1 MPKSAPFIKFNT
13 AVGQIDS
20 LLQQFSQGVL
30 VTDHQG
36 EILKSNL
43 AFEMLSAYNHKELI
57 GSFIDALQISPF
69 PLSVLNSLGSWKGET
84 AIRQKNGETLNL
96 WLEILTFQANP
107 KKKYFTFLYREF
119 HPLALLDPLT
129 NLPNRRCFQ
138 QCLEKTLKKGMFHD
152 GLSLLFVDLDRF
164 KYVNDT
170 LGHTCGDELLIE
182 TVTRLKSCLR
192 KRDILARLGGDEFIC
207 LLPKLNQKVEAEA
220 VAERM
225 LKELSRPFKLLEHE
239 VYITASIGLCMYPLD
254 GETIDTLI
262 TNADLAMYRAKK
274 QGKNQFQW
282 FKAEYQAA
290 DFETFMLENHLRK
303 ALKRN
308 ELLLHYQPLMNLSTG
323 KVIAVEAL
331 LRWDH
336 PDLGLIS
343 PGDFIPLA
351 EETGMI
357 IPIGTWVLR
366 EACRQTIEWKKQ
378 GYPPVKI
385 SVNLSP
391 KQFLLRDLPITV
403 KNILEETG
411 LTPDDLIIEITEN
424 MIIQDFDTAISNL
437 NSLKNMGIII
447 SIDDFGTGYSSLT
460 YLSKLPIDNVKI
472 DRSFIKDIEANQR
485 NQILTKA
492 IISLAHALEL
502 DVVAEGIE
510 TAVQMNEVKNMD
522 CDVIQG
528 FLISKPLKPE
538 EVCNYFR

>member
-69 PLSVLNSLGSWKGET
+69 PLSVINSLGSWKGET

-192 KRDILARLGGDEFIC
+192 KRDILSRLGGDEFIC
-207 LLPKLNQKVEAEA
+207 LLPNLNQKVEAEA

-225 LKELSRPFKLLEHE
+225 LKELSRPFKLLGHE

-437 NSLKNMGIII
+437 NSLKNMGVII